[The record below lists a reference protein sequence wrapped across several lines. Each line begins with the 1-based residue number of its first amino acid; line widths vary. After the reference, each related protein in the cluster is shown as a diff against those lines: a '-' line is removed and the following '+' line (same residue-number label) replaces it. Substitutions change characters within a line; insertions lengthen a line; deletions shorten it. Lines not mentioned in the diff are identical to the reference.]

1 MVTGYLSVIVL
12 IPLAALAWEAH
23 KGGLSGFWD
32 AISSP
37 EAVSAIELT
46 LVASAIVA
54 AVNAVAVAIRSS
66 IGSFAFFS
74 FFRKTSPYCSRPAD
88 LGGGSR

>member
-37 EAVSAIELT
+37 EAVSSTNVSRTRSALPSTLKARSPLSVSIQKSSPIEKT
-46 LVASAIVA
+46 FSRIV
-54 AVNAVAVAIRSS
+54 
-66 IGSFAFFS
+66 
-74 FFRKTSPYCSRPAD
+74 
-88 LGGGSR
+88 